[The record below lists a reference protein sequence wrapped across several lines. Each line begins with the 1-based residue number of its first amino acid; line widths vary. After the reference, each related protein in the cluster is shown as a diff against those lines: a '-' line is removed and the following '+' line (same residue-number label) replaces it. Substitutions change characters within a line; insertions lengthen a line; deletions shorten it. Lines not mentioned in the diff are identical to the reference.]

1 MILENKSLSKYK
13 VYRKIGSIG
22 LITVSSHRLLGKE
35 ELGIKASVIDN
46 LFPEII
52 LKIFLDVK
60 KRVSIPIKKIFRI
73 SARHDKRRNST

>member
-1 MILENKSLSKYK
+1 M
-13 VYRKIGSIG
+13 
-22 LITVSSHRLLGKE
+22 VSSHKLLGKE

-52 LKIFLDVK
+52 LKIFAGLK
-60 KRVSIPIKKIFRI
+60 KRVYIPIKKIFRI